1 MDSLELASLLS
12 KLIMADDPV
21 AEIWEYL
28 VGLWSQ
34 EENRER
40 YFREGERHTMY
51 LEKALDAAYPE
62 LYTEILPQ
70 RCTEAHFD
78 TSGADVPIVWLDG
91 LSLRE
96 ALLLCQ
102 DIGGTC
108 ELSFTYSV
116 LPSDTEHYKAAVWE
130 QVSGKRAEI
139 KDVNRIHLNGDE
151 VGVWCPLPDV
161 ELEAIRGRVKVRTLV
176 EIYEKTR
183 EVLLNV
189 LKALMEDR
197 FIITS
202 DHGYI
207 NTQTFFLEV
216 GGRRERES
224 LQSLFGSDRYLEN
237 PSRADELIKRGY
249 IVPYGDF
256 YLVRN
261 RYAWPARGKYRVM
274 LHGGVSLLE
283 CLVPVLRVK
292 L

>member
-1 MDSLELASLLS
+1 MNSLELADLLS
-12 KLIMADDPV
+12 KLVAAADPV
-21 AEIWEYL
+21 TEIWAYL
-28 VGLWSQ
+28 VELWSR
-34 EENRER
+34 EEDRER
-40 YFREGERHTMY
+40 YFREGERYTMY
-51 LEKALDAAYPE
+51 LEKVLDAAYPE
-62 LYTEILPQ
+62 FYTEILPQ
-70 RCTEAHFD
+70 RCAEANFDATEAN
-78 TSGADVPIVWLDG
+78 APIVWLDG

-102 DIGGTC
+102 DIDGRC
-108 ELSFTYSV
+108 DLSFAYSA
-116 LPSDTEHYKAAVWE
+116 LPSDTVHYKAAIWE
-130 QVSGKRAEI
+130 QLKGKRAEI
-139 KDVNRIHLNGDE
+139 KDVNRIRLDGDE
-151 VGVWCPLPDV
+151 AGVWCPLPDV
-161 ELEAIRGRVKVRTLV
+161 ELEAIRGRVKVRTLI
-176 EIYEKTR
+176 EIYDKTR
-183 EVLLNV
+183 EVLLNI
-189 LKALMEDR
+189 LKGLRGKR

-207 NTQTFFLEV
+207 NTETFFLEV

-224 LQSLFGSDRYLEN
+224 LKSLFGSDRYLEN
-237 PSRADELIKRGY
+237 PNRADELIERGY